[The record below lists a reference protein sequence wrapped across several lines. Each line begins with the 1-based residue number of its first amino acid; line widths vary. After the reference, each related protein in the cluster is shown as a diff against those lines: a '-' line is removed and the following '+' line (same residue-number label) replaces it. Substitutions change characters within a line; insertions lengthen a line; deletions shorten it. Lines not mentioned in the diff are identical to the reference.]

1 MVYLFFCA
9 DGVPSVN
16 GTFLQVPDTVNAKLK
31 LCVSFGYSTSTEG
44 TVVLAHPV
52 NDSKRLSAYFLNTSN
67 CTSPLDAGYYTVG
80 VFNKSS
86 ENTLEEPVRP
96 PTFSFDNDSISEYS
110 LFE

>member
-1 MVYLFFCA
+1 M
-9 DGVPSVN
+9 N
-16 GTFLQVPDTVNAKLK
+16 GTFLQVPDTVNAKLM

-52 NDSKRLSAYFLNTSN
+52 NDSKILSAYFLNTSN

-86 ENTLEEPVRP
+86 KNTLEEPVTP
-96 PTFSFDNDSISEYS
+96 PTFSFYTELISEYS
-110 LFE
+110 LFA